1 MAGAAASARRGAELS
16 GIVELPRR
24 IAALD
29 GAARARAERLLDI
42 DVITSHT
49 DPPASMTEWL
59 TRTFGSVDAVREQ
72 RLVRVTNRATLEST
86 VLAALR
92 ARRPIESNG
101 DGPAGDLRGEIE
113 ASAGDPFCHPEQET
127 PADTFGRVRGR
138 RMLSGANAA
147 QADAHHAVLVFDDHD
162 PLAFDA
168 DLVDDLFATGRE
180 WAERARAD
188 DPAATHYL
196 LMWNC
201 LWRAGGSI
209 IHGHAQALL
218 GRGRPH
224 ARIDRFRRD
233 AAAYSAATGADLVA
247 DLAAL
252 HRDLDLAVDA
262 GGGVTILAHLVPV
275 KEHEVLVVGRPGM
288 DERDPAFAR
297 AVGRALETLRDGV
310 GVRSFNLALWRAPLD
325 AVGDP
330 FPPIVRI
337 VDRGDPAI
345 RPSDIGAMELYGS
358 PIVAGDPYEL
368 VAALRAG

>member
-1 MAGAAASARRGAELS
+1 MAGAAASARRGAGLS

-59 TRTFGSVDAVREQ
+59 TRTFGSLDAVREQ

>member
-1 MAGAAASARRGAELS
+1 VAGAAASARRGAGLS

-59 TRTFGSVDAVREQ
+59 TRTFGSLDAVREQ

-325 AVGDP
+325 AVG
-330 FPPIVRI
+330 
-337 VDRGDPAI
+337 
-345 RPSDIGAMELYGS
+345 S